1 MSRDAE
7 PNPLKKTSTGD
18 SDASSLYDDIDDFQD
33 VDGRRID
40 PTKLVTLLK
49 KTFNEGNYEVHR
61 IHNIYSVR
69 APRRLSVDEL
79 QWCM

>member
-1 MSRDAE
+1 MPRKDS
-7 PNPLKKTSTGD
+7 NVKTSTKGG
-18 SDASSLYDDIDDFQD
+18 LYDLPFDDFDNTQD
-33 VDGRRID
+33 VDGRRIN

-49 KTFNEGNYEVHR
+49 KTFNDGNYEVHR
-61 IHNIYSVR
+61 IHDVYSVR